1 MMSSFGGCITSGN
14 SNSGGESHQPWGT
27 SPRQYAMASSS
38 DDYSHLEPSL
48 LSLENPESGDD
59 LPAMYDLYLRD
70 RSPISQQ
77 QSGELGDC
85 YQYER
90 RSDSVSSTSYADW
103 RAESTSYDDRSYGM
117 TNPTDTSYRCY
128 PEDSRYPDEDQALA
142 MPSLEGSLQSLRF
155 HDPHGTQLQ
164 YQDDYSRESTEQE
177 RETDGRLL
185 PSDRGDELFTRIPST
200 RKSRKRGPKSWEFL
214 YRLLSNPEY
223 NPSLIRWEDPTTAT
237 FRLVQPETIAQ
248 MWGTRNEQP
257 NLSYNNFARSLRYH
271 YKSGILIQVSDR
283 QLVYRFGEIALE
295 NIRASKK

>member
-1 MMSSFGGCITSGN
+1 
-14 SNSGGESHQPWGT
+14 
-27 SPRQYAMASSS
+27 MASSG

-48 LSLENPESGDD
+48 LALENPESGDD
-59 LPAMYDLYLRD
+59 LPALYDLYLRD

-77 QSGELGDC
+77 LSEELDDC

-90 RSDSVSSTSYADW
+90 RSDSASSSSYADW
-103 RAESTSYDDRSYGM
+103 GVESPSYDQPPYGAN
-117 TNPTDTSYRCY
+117 NPDSLYPCY
-128 PEDSRYPDEDQALA
+128 PEDSRHPEEDQALA
-142 MPSLEGSLQSLRF
+142 SMPALEGSLQSLRF
-155 HDPHGTQLQ
+155 HDPYGTQVQ
-164 YQDDYSRESTEQE
+164 YEDDYSREHE
-177 RETDGRLL
+177 RDTNRLL
-185 PSDRGDELFTRIPST
+185 PSDGSEELFTRIPST